1 VSIHDMFVV
10 AMFLIALVLLPKPLG
25 SFMTRVYLGQS
36 HALSWLNPV
45 ERWLLRFCGI
55 TQDRD
60 MDWRTYAT
68 AVLLFS
74 AVGMVFLYLVQRFQ
88 GFLPLN
94 PRHLGPVA
102 PDLAFNT
109 AASYMTNTN
118 WQAYGGETAMSH
130 FTQMVALTAHDFL
143 SSAVGMA
150 ILIALIRGLIS
161 KHVQTIGNFWID
173 LVRTSLYILLPIAVI
188 SSLVLISQGSVQT
201 MSGSAISRFLQ
212 PTPSHQTAPI
222 GETTESRQEQEIAM
236 GPAATQVIARTIG
249 TSGGGFFNANAAH
262 PFENPT
268 PLSNFLLLFLQT
280 AIAAA
285 LTYTYGQMVGDTRQG
300 WAILAAMMLLL
311 GFGIGAA
318 CYAEAQGNPTFM
330 IPSMN
335 ITADGNMEG
344 KEVRFGIAE
353 TALVAAATTATC
365 TGSPNGMLDS
375 FTPIGGLVTLF
386 LMQLG
391 EIAPGGIGS
400 GLSGMLMFVI
410 LSAFLGGLMIGRTPE
425 YLGKK
430 LDPYDMKMASL
441 TILIMPVVVLLLTA
455 VAVSTETGRSSLFNP
470 GPHGFSEM
478 LYAYTS
484 MTNNNGS
491 TFGGLNANTPFLNLT
506 GALAMLA
513 GRFGIA
519 LPILALAGSLARK
532 RIVHVSEGALPTHTP
547 LFALWLILVVLGVG
561 AMSFF
566 PALALG
572 PIVEHL
578 VPAG

>member
-1 VSIHDMFVV
+1 MHGVIVV
-10 AMFLIALVLLPKPLG
+10 VMFLVALVLLVKPLG
-25 SFMTRVYLGQS
+25 WFMTRVYLGQS
-36 HALSWLNPV
+36 HALAWLNPV
-45 ERWLLRFCGI
+45 ERWLLRLCGI

-60 MDWRTYAT
+60 MHWRTYAT
-68 AVLLFS
+68 SVLLFS
-74 AVGMVFLYLVQRFQ
+74 AVGMGFLYLVQRFQ

-94 PRHLGPVA
+94 PRQLGPVA
-102 PDLAFNT
+102 PELAFNT
-109 AASYMTNTN
+109 AASYVTNTN
-118 WQAYGGETAMSH
+118 WQAYGGETVMSH

-150 ILIALIRGLIS
+150 ILIALIRGLTS
-161 KHVQTIGNFWID
+161 KNVQTIGNFWVD
-173 LVRTSLYILLPIAVI
+173 LVRTCLYILLPIAVI

-201 MSGSAISRFLQ
+201 MSGSVAGRLLQ
-212 PTPSHQTAPI
+212 PTPSEQAVPI
-222 GETTESRQEQEIAM
+222 GETARSWHEPEIAM

-249 TSGGGFFNANAAH
+249 TAGGGFFNANAAH

-268 PLSNFLLLFLQT
+268 PLSNFLLLFLQA

-300 WAILAAMMLLL
+300 WAILAAMLLLL
-311 GFGIGAA
+311 GLGIGTA
-318 CYAEAQGNPTFM
+318 CFTEAQGNPTFM
-330 IPSMN
+330 TPSIN
-335 ITADGNMEG
+335 ITAGGNMEG

-353 TALVAAATTATC
+353 TALVAAATTATS
-365 TGSPNGMLDS
+365 TGSPSGMLDS

-410 LSAFLGGLMIGRTPE
+410 LAAFIGGLMIGRTPE

-430 LDPYDMKMASL
+430 LEAYDMKMASL

-470 GPHGFSEM
+470 GPHGFSEI

-491 TFGGLNANTPFLNLT
+491 TFGGLNANTHFLNLT

-513 GRFGIA
+513 GRFGVA

-561 AMSFF
+561 AMSFL

-572 PIVEHL
+572 PIVEQL
-578 VPAG
+578 LPAG